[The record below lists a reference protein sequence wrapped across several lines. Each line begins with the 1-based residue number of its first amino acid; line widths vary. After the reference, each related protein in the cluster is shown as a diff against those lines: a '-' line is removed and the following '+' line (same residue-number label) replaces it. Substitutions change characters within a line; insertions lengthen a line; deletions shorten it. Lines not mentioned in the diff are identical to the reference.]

1 MKFPRIAASRTC
13 AARHLRESIEIGFE
27 ETAAALSWRSEQ
39 STGVPRN
46 EASRMVQS
54 AWSVGLQLSRLIA
67 VIRRRNFVRI
77 PPIRTRQP
85 LGRCRSGPYP
95 PLEAAA

>member
-1 MKFPRIAASRTC
+1 MPKWNLEELNERERAC
-13 AARHLRESIEIGFE
+13 LGHLEQAKKL

-67 VIRRRNFVRI
+67 VIRRRTLCVFYPFV
-77 PPIRTRQP
+77 P
-85 LGRCRSGPYP
+85 GSH
-95 PLEAAA
+95 